1 MHPADKISVAI
12 LDDHLSIID
21 GYLFRLNGVED
32 IDVVGTAAYAEQIEP
47 ILANCRVD
55 VLLLDIQVPIAPNN
69 PNPYPVLQCIPR
81 WLQLYPQLAVLV
93 ISMHN
98 LPTLLKA
105 VMEAGASGYILKED
119 QYAVRNLDS
128 LIRSAYD
135 GGIYL
140 SPNAQQKLLK
150 RQPDWP
156 DLTPRQIEVLSLC
169 AAYPDATTF
178 ELALKLNIANSTIRN
193 LLSSAY
199 LRLGVRSRA
208 AATAKAQQLGLIVP
222 PFPVDY

>member
-1 MHPADKISVAI
+1 MAQKSKISVAI

-21 GYLFRLNGVED
+21 GYLFRLEGAGD
-32 IDVVGTAAYAEQIEP
+32 IEVVATATYAEQVESL
-47 ILANCRVD
+47 LASLPVD
-55 VLLLDIQVPIAPNN
+55 VLLLDIQVPISPHN
-69 PNPYPVLQCIPR
+69 PNPSPVLQVIPH
-81 WLQLYPQLAVLV
+81 WLQLYPDLAILV

-98 LPTLLKA
+98 LPSLLKA
-105 VMEAGASGYILKED
+105 VMEAGASGYVLKED
-119 QYAVRNLDS
+119 QYAIRNLAS
-128 LIRSAYD
+128 LIRRVSA
-135 GGIYL
+135 GEIYL
-140 SPNAQQKLLK
+140 SPGAQQKLFK

-169 AAYPDATTF
+169 AAYPDASTSA
-178 ELALKLNIANSTIRN
+178 LAEKLNVANSTVRN

-208 AATAKAQQLGLIVP
+208 AATARAQQLGLIVP